1 MSNISIDKSDSTD
14 RLILFFINACCF
26 PFVLVANK
34 VFKDFVAC
42 LNPDYK

>member
-1 MSNISIDKSDSTD
+1 MSNMSIDKSESTD
-14 RLILFFINACCF
+14 RLLLFINACCF

-34 VFKDFVAC
+34 VFKDFVEC